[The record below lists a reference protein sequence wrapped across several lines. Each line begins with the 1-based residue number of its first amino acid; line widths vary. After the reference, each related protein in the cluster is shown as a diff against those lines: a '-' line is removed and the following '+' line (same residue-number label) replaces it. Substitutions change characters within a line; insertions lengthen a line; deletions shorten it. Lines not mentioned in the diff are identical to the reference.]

1 MNKYEEA
8 FHVVSMGDSFPGAE
22 EQFEKGLE
30 VLRDLVKK
38 ETPKKPRPVF
48 LPMAYIPHKCPVC
61 WSPVNYRK
69 EKFNYCPNCGQKIDW
84 SEEE

>member
-30 VLRDLVKK
+30 VLRELVEK

-69 EKFNYCPNCGQKIDW
+69 EKFNYCPKCGQRIDW
-84 SEEE
+84 NEEE